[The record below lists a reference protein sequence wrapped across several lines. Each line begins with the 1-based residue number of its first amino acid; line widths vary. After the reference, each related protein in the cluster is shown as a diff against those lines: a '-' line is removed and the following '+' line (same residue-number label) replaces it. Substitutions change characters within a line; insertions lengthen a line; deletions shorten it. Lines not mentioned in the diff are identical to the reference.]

1 MQFLRI
7 EMFFL
12 IWALPVLLLI
22 FWGGMKKR
30 RRILAEYASGKGLKQ
45 ISSESSQ
52 KRRWVKAGLLMAA
65 FLFLIFALAGPR
77 YGHTWREIQRRGVD
91 LILAIDCS
99 RSMLAT
105 DIRPTRLDRAKREI
119 IDLLAMLEGD
129 RIGLAAFAGAA
140 FMQCPLTLDYQA
152 FHIFLNALSPD
163 FMPLGGTDIAGA
175 VETALAG
182 FDPKSNAEK
191 AIVLITDGESTTGD
205 PLAAARKAAEAGVKL
220 FCIGVGKTDKTPAP
234 DVAGGFKKDAS
245 GRIVLI
251 GIDEETLTR
260 MADLTGGVYVRSV
273 AGDMDLEKI
282 YRDEIRGKMEA
293 TEFSGGRKKIWE
305 DRYQWFLGL
314 AVLMLLLEMC
324 LPERRKTAAGIMAL
338 IFFLAPAVAD
348 AAPFVMSQPMKKGLE
363 SYRKGEYKTAL
374 DYFIAAQIN
383 DPDTPEMDY
392 NLGNASYRLKDF
404 QEATRH
410 FLKASNDG
418 KGPLKQKSLYN
429 LGNAYFKSDQFK
441 EAVESYQKALE
452 LAPEDRMAEKNLE
465 WAKKMLE
472 QQKQPQKQ
480 QEKKQSK
487 DGKSGENQPDDSES
501 DDNKP
506 GDNKSKNSQ
515 SKDGQSKENKS
526 ETDASGEK
534 NRNSQKSGPNET
546 KEDGSRESEKQ
557 ESGRPTQKKQA
568 KKDQAKK
575 DQPSGND
582 EKKQTKKQGSSN
594 ATASKSNPTDR
605 ESEREKRAQMIL
617 NRLKDRPGGALAPH
631 YEKRTVEKDW

>member
-12 IWALPVLLLI
+12 IWALPILVLI

-30 RRILAEYASGKGLKQ
+30 RRILGEYAGGKGLKQ

-52 KRRWVKAGLLMAA
+52 KRRWVKTGLLMAA
-65 FLFLIFALAGPR
+65 LLFSIVALAGPR

-99 RSMLAT
+99 KSMLAT
-105 DIRPTRLDRAKREI
+105 DIRPTRLDRAKREV

-182 FDPKSNAEK
+182 FDPKSKAEK
-191 AIVLITDGESTTGD
+191 AIVLITDGESTSGD
-205 PLAAARKAAEAGVKL
+205 PLAAARKAAEAQVKL

-260 MADLTGGVYVRSV
+260 MADLTGGAYVRSV

-293 TEFSGGRKKIWE
+293 TELSGGRKKIWE
-305 DRYQWFLGL
+305 DRYQWFLGV

-324 LPERRKTAAGIMAL
+324 LGERRKTAAGIMAL
-338 IFFLAPAVAD
+338 LFFFAPAFAD

-374 DYFIAAQIN
+374 DYFIQAQIN

-392 NLGNASYRLKDF
+392 NLGSASYRLNDF
-404 QEATRH
+404 QAAKRH
-410 FLKASNDG
+410 FLKASTDG
-418 KGPLKQKSLYN
+418 KGALKQKSLYN
-429 LGNAYFKSDQFK
+429 LGNAYFKSGQFK
-441 EAVESYQKALE
+441 EAVESYQKALK
-452 LAPEDRMAEKNLE
+452 LDPQDPETAKNLE
-465 WAKKMLE
+465 FAKKMLE
-472 QQKQPQKQ
+472 QQKKQPQPQ
-480 QEKKQSK
+480 TQPQN
-487 DGKSGENQPDDSES
+487 GKPDE
-501 DDNKP
+501 NKP
-506 GDNKSKNSQ
+506 GDNQSGDKNQ
-515 SKDGQSKENKS
+515 GAE
-526 ETDASGEK
+526 
-534 NRNSQKSGPNET
+534 KSGPNQT
-546 KEDGSRESEKQ
+546 KESERPKPENQGSENRKSENQ
-557 ESGRPTQKKQA
+557 
-568 KKDQAKK
+568 
-575 DQPSGND
+575 
-582 EKKQTKKQGSSN
+582 QTGSSN
-594 ATASKSNPTDR
+594 APSGQTGANEARGEKEAEKKPGSSRASASKSGQRAP
-605 ESEREKRAQMIL
+605 ESEGEKRARMIL
-617 NRLKDRPGGALAPH
+617 NRLKDKPGGALAPR
-631 YEKRTVEKDW
+631 YEKQAVERDW